1 MQDHEPSTRRLP
13 MGVVAGISVLIL
25 ATGSAVAW
33 WGWSTI
39 SRNASAPTATQ
50 RSESPPV
57 EEPKFPPRVS
67 EPTETGQPQPKPAPA
82 GTEKTLQVYWIK
94 GSGGEIELA
103 PVPVKLS
110 STGDS
115 GSLLKAATEQLLAG
129 PANST
134 VVTTIPR
141 DTQLRS
147 FAVRDDGVHI
157 DLSKEF
163 TTGGGTAS
171 MTARV
176 AQILYTATSLNPNAQ
191 VWLSVEGEPL
201 KTLGGE
207 GLLIEQPLTR
217 KSFEQEF
224 SF

>member
-1 MQDHEPSTRRLP
+1 MQDREPSTRRFPL
-13 MGVVAGISVLIL
+13 GVVAGISVLIL
-25 ATGSAVAW
+25 ATGSAVAL
-33 WGWSTI
+33 WGWHTT
-39 SRNASAPTATQ
+39 SRNASTPTATQ
-50 RSESPPV
+50 HSTSPT
-57 EEPKFPPRVS
+57 EEPKFPPVTAA
-67 EPTETGQPQPKPAPA
+67 PTETGQPQTKPAPA
-82 GTEKTLQVYWIK
+82 GTEKTLQVYWLK

-103 PVPVKLS
+103 PTPVKLS

-115 GSLLKAATEQLLAG
+115 GSLLKAAVEQLLAG

-134 VVTTIPR
+134 VATTIPR
-141 DTQLRS
+141 ETQLRS
-147 FAVRDDGVHI
+147 FSVGEDGVHI

-176 AQILYTATSLNPNAQ
+176 AQVLYTATSLNPNAQ
-191 VWLSVEGEPL
+191 VWLSIEGEPL

-207 GLLIEQPLTR
+207 GLLVEQPMTR

-224 SF
+224 SL